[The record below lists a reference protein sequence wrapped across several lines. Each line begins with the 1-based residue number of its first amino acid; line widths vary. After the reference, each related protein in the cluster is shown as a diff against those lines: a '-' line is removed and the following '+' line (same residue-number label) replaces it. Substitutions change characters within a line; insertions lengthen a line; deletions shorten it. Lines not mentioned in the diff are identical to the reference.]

1 MKRHF
6 SKKFFFQKLF
16 FVLVIIALIS
26 LIVLL
31 LWNWLMPAIFNL
43 PEINYLQAIGILI
56 LSKILFLGIGKHNH
70 RDHWKNREYWEKRF
84 KENQSNTSEKTD
96 INNNL

>member
-84 KENQSNTSEKTD
+84 EENQSNTSEKTD

>member
-16 FVLVIIALIS
+16 FVLVIISAIS

-31 LWNWLMPAIFNL
+31 LWNWLMPALFNL

-56 LSKILFLGIGKHNH
+56 LSKILFLGIGKHDH
-70 RDHWKNREYWEKRF
+70 RDHCRDREYWEKRF
-84 KENQSNTSEKTD
+84 KENQD
-96 INNNL
+96 IASKNINDSRS

>member
-6 SKKFFFQKLF
+6 SKRFFFQKLF
-16 FVLVIIALIS
+16 FVLVIIAVIS
-26 LIVLL
+26 LVVLL

-70 RDHWKNREYWEKRF
+70 KDHWKDREYWKKKFE
-84 KENQSNTSEKTD
+84 ENQCTVSEKA
-96 INNNL
+96 NENSK